1 MIRLFRKISNF
12 DKKTNRVN
20 HILTPSQRGGVPHL
34 YLRAKTWSKMLDD
47 EEEFILLGT
56 ADSGSGNNL
65 PRYLWL
71 IILIAI
77 IVLVLL

>member
-1 MIRLFRKISNF
+1 
-12 DKKTNRVN
+12 
-20 HILTPSQRGGVPHL
+20 
-34 YLRAKTWSKMLDD
+34 MLDD